1 MQVVSAAVLVIEGLL
16 GREVGKNKMEDAL
29 SSIKQPSP
37 VRPSILQKT
46 GASHTTILMK
56 KKYLELGPGLQLPL
70 DAVTMT
76 FGILAI
82 RGAGK
87 SNLAAVMAEE
97 MFAAHLPFVV
107 VDPVGSW
114 WGLRSSAGGAPGLP
128 IAIFGGRHGDVPL
141 DRSGGNLIADLVT
154 EKRLSCVLDLSEFG
168 SEGDKKT
175 FLLDFARRLY
185 RKNEQP
191 LHLFLEE
198 ADDYI
203 PQRPMRDEAQL
214 LRAWENIV
222 RRGRARGLG
231 ITLITQRSAVLNKNV
246 LTQVENLFVL
256 RTTGPQDRA
265 AIEAWVKYHA
275 QSQELLESLPG
286 LETGEAWFW
295 SPHWLR
301 VMKRV
306 QVRRRA
312 TFDSGATPKGAK
324 AGTKPTNLADVDL
337 SAIQKEMADAIK
349 KAADEDPR
357 ELRRRLAEA
366 DRKIAALE
374 KKLREQP
381 VPEPIRI
388 EVPILANGQLQELN
402 SAVQT
407 IVTVSDGLK
416 SAIAQATAR
425 RPSPPPIKGVQPTHK
440 APRPAAKPSTDG
452 DGSLTGPEQRILD
465 ALAWLESIGVDDAE
479 QTAVAFLAG
488 YSPRGG
494 AYQNPRGRLRTQ
506 GLIDYRSGKLVLT
519 EAGGSRANR
528 PDAPLITEH
537 LHGRVLER
545 LPGPERKLLSA
556 LLEVYPQALSYEELA
571 QRTGYSAG
579 GGAFGNPRSRLR
591 SLGLITYPERGRV
604 RAADLLFLDAVPS
617 A

>member
-1 MQVVSAAVLVIEGLL
+1 
-16 GREVGKNKMEDAL
+16 
-29 SSIKQPSP
+29 
-37 VRPSILQKT
+37 
-46 GASHTTILMK
+46 
-56 KKYLELGPGLQLPL
+56 
-70 DAVTMT
+70 
-76 FGILAI
+76 
-82 RGAGK
+82 
-87 SNLAAVMAEE
+87 
-97 MFAAHLPFVV
+97 
-107 VDPVGSW
+107 
-114 WGLRSSAGGAPGLP
+114 LP
-128 IAIFGGRHGDVPL
+128 IAIFRGRHADVPL
-141 DRSGGNLIADLVT
+141 DRSARNLIADLVT

-168 SEGDKKT
+168 SEGDKKA

-198 ADDYI
+198 ADDFI

-265 AIEAWVKYHA
+265 AIEAWIKYHA
-275 QSQELLESLPG
+275 QAQEVLESLPG

-295 SPHWLR
+295 SPHWLK

-312 TFDSGATPKGAK
+312 TLDSGATPKGVK
-324 AGTKPTNLADVDL
+324 AGSKPTNLADVDL

-366 DRKIAALE
+366 DRRITALQ
-374 KKLREQP
+374 KQLKEQP
-381 VPEPIRI
+381 VPEAVRV

-402 SAVQT
+402 SAVQA

-416 SAIAQATAR
+416 AAIAQATAR
-425 RPSPPPIKGVQPTHK
+425 RPDPPPIKGLQPTHK
-440 APRPAAKPSTDG
+440 APLPPAKKPSTDG

-465 ALAWLESIGVDDAE
+465 ALAWLEGIGVDDAE

-494 AYQNPRGRLRTQ
+494 AYQNPRGRLRAQ

-519 EAGGSRANR
+519 EAGRCRANR
-528 PDAPLITEH
+528 PDAPLTTED
-537 LHGRVLER
+537 LHRRVLER
-545 LPGPERKLLSA
+545 LPGPERKLLSV
-556 LLEVYPQALSYEELA
+556 LLEVYPHGLSYEELA
-571 QRTGYSAG
+571 RRTGYAEG
-579 GGAFGNPRSRLR
+579 GGAFQNPRGRLR
-591 SLGLITYPERGRV
+591 SLGLISYPERGSA
-604 RAADLLFLDAVPS
+604 RAADLLFLQE
-617 A
+617 

>member
-1 MQVVSAAVLVIEGLL
+1 MKTLHL
-16 GREVGKNKMEDAL
+16 GGG
-29 SSIKQPSP
+29 I
-37 VRPSILQKT
+37 T
-46 GASHTTILMK
+46 
-56 KKYLELGPGLQLPL
+56 LPL
-70 DAVTMT
+70 DAVTQT
-76 FGILAI
+76 FGVLAV

-87 SNLAAVMAEE
+87 SNTAAVMAEE
-97 MFAAHLPFVV
+97 MFKAGLPFAV

-114 WGLRSSAGGAPGLP
+114 WGLRSSAGGASSGLP

-141 DRSGGNLIADLVT
+141 DRSGGNLIADLVAD
-154 EKRLSCVLDLSEFG
+154 KRLSCVLDLSEFS
-168 SEGDKKT
+168 SEGDKKA

-198 ADDYI
+198 ADDFI

-265 AIEAWVKYHA
+265 AIEAWIKYHA
-275 QSQELLESLPG
+275 QAQEVLESLPG

-295 SPHWLR
+295 SPHWLK

-312 TFDSGATPKGAK
+312 TLDSGATPKGVK
-324 AGTKPTNLADVDL
+324 AGSKPTNLADVDL

-366 DRKIAALE
+366 DRRITALQ
-374 KKLREQP
+374 KQLKEQP
-381 VPEPIRI
+381 VPEAVRV

-402 SAVQT
+402 SAVQA

-416 SAIAQATAR
+416 AAIAQATAR
-425 RPSPPPIKGVQPTHK
+425 RPDPPPIKGLQPTHK
-440 APRPAAKPSTDG
+440 APLPPAKKPSTDG

-465 ALAWLESIGVDDAE
+465 ALAWLEGIGVDDAE

-494 AYQNPRGRLRTQ
+494 AYQNPRGRLRAQ

-519 EAGGSRANR
+519 EAGRCRANR
-528 PDAPLITEH
+528 PDAPLTTED
-537 LHGRVLER
+537 LHHRVLDR
-545 LPGPERKLLSA
+545 LPGPERKLLSV
-556 LLEVYPQALSYEELA
+556 LLEVYPHGLSYEELA
-571 QRTGYSAG
+571 RRTGYAEG
-579 GGAFGNPRSRLR
+579 GGAFQNPRGRLR
-591 SLGLITYPERGRV
+591 SLGLISYPERGSA
-604 RAADLLFLDAVPS
+604 RAADLLFLQE
-617 A
+617 

>member
-1 MQVVSAAVLVIEGLL
+1 MKTLHL
-16 GREVGKNKMEDAL
+16 GGG
-29 SSIKQPSP
+29 I
-37 VRPSILQKT
+37 T
-46 GASHTTILMK
+46 
-56 KKYLELGPGLQLPL
+56 LPL
-70 DAVTMT
+70 DAVTQT
-76 FGILAI
+76 FGVLAV

-87 SNLAAVMAEE
+87 SNTAAVMAEE
-97 MFAAHLPFVV
+97 MFKAGLPFAV

-114 WGLRSSAGGAPGLP
+114 WGLRSSAGGASSGLP

-141 DRSGGNLIADLVT
+141 DRSGGNLIADLVAD
-154 EKRLSCVLDLSEFG
+154 KRLSCVLDLSEFS
-168 SEGDKKT
+168 SEGDKKA

-198 ADDYI
+198 ADDFI

-265 AIEAWVKYHA
+265 AIEAWIKYHA
-275 QSQELLESLPG
+275 QAQEVLESLPG

-295 SPHWLR
+295 SPHWLK

-312 TFDSGATPKGAK
+312 TLDSGATPKGAK
-324 AGTKPTNLADVDL
+324 TSAKPTTLADVDL

-366 DRKIAALE
+366 DRRITALQ
-374 KKLREQP
+374 KQLKEQP
-381 VPEPIRI
+381 VPEAVRV

-402 SAVQT
+402 SAVQA

-416 SAIAQATAR
+416 AAIAQATAR
-425 RPSPPPIKGVQPTHK
+425 RPEPPPIKGLQPTHK
-440 APRPAAKPSTDG
+440 APRPKAKPPEKPTAESVDG
-452 DGSLTGPEQRILD
+452 AIHGPMQRILD
-465 ALAWLESIGVDDAE
+465 ALAWLESVGNADPE
-479 QTAVAFLAG
+479 QSAVAFLAG
-488 YSPRGG
+488 YTIGGG
-494 AYQNPRGRLRTQ
+494 AFNNPRGRLRSV
-506 GLIDYRSGKLVLT
+506 GMIEYRGDRLALT
-519 EAGGSRANR
+519 DAGRAHAR
-528 PDAPLITEH
+528 KPEAPLTTE
-537 LHGRVLER
+537 E
-545 LPGPERKLLSA
+545 
-556 LLEVYPQALSYEELA
+556 
-571 QRTGYSAG
+571 
-579 GGAFGNPRSRLR
+579 
-591 SLGLITYPERGRV
+591 
-604 RAADLLFLDAVPS
+604 
-617 A
+617 